1 MVALNLNLCV
11 KKNYGSIWMW
21 TWAKKAWNIL
31 AYKIFIL
38 WIDTKVLFF
47 IWPINMN
54 VYRDDFQ
61 FITDEE
67 IKIKDLILSV
77 SCISVQCNIVFR
89 SFINQKNIQM

>member
-1 MVALNLNLCV
+1 
-11 KKNYGSIWMW
+11 
-21 TWAKKAWNIL
+21 
-31 AYKIFIL
+31 
-38 WIDTKVLFF
+38 
-47 IWPINMN
+47 MN

-89 SFINQKNIQM
+89 SFINQKKIFKCSYEKYSMLLLDKTNIGF